1 MSAPTTTN
9 SSHANHNMV
18 LLLEQARAV
27 LVGLHHVS
35 RRKVVVYTE
44 RGGGQVPGVQGGALK
59 G

>member
-35 RRKVVVYTE
+35 RRKGVVYTE
-44 RGGGQVPGVQGGALK
+44 RGGDRCRVYREEL
-59 G
+59 